1 MPRIGLERLRELL
14 RATFWLV
21 PAMCVI
27 AAIALAVGLLA
38 FDQQLGP
45 THGVFLFPG
54 SPSTARSFLSSI
66 IQAMITFTGL
76 VFTITIVVLQLTSA
90 QFSPRVL
97 RTFLRDRTIR
107 FSLGIFLATFVYAMV
122 ALRGVGG
129 SGSGGVQVP
138 RVSLTVALVLVL
150 VSVGTFIRYVAH
162 IVNMIRAASIIGS
175 IGSEARAHLELHFPA
190 DALPARTVALGRP
203 VQDIVSPSAAVLVAV
218 NGDAIVRAAASA
230 DAVVVLAPRVG
241 DYCPAGTVLMQV
253 HRNLTSDRGTTEPP
267 RTRMNPERLLEGV
280 SFDTERT
287 LGQDLPFAFRQL
299 VDIAQKGLSPGVN
312 DPTTA
317 VQAIDVIHDL
327 LRRLCTRHLSGGCY
341 ADSDDVIRLVVP
353 QLSFEGYL
361 GLAVGQIWNY
371 AQDAVQV
378 PQRLAQMLADLE
390 RVALPEYRGAID
402 RYLVKVKAEADK
414 DPTSDTTV
422 SCVRGLGSPGSLK
435 HPS

>member
-1 MPRIGLERLRELL
+1 MPRVGLERLRELL

-21 PAMCVI
+21 PAMCVT
-27 AAIALAVGLLA
+27 AAIGLAIGLLA
-38 FDQQLGP
+38 LDQRLGP
-45 THGVFLFPG
+45 TRGIFLFPG

-122 ALRGVGG
+122 VLRGIGG
-129 SGSGGVQVP
+129 SGSGAVRVP
-138 RVSLTVALVLVL
+138 RIALTVALALVL
-150 VSVGTFIRYVAH
+150 VSVGMFIRYVAH
-162 IVNMIRAASIIGS
+162 IVTMIRAASIIDS
-175 IGSEARAHLELHFPA
+175 IASEARAHLELHFPA
-190 DALPARTVALGRP
+190 DAPPARSVALGRP
-203 VQDIVSPSAAVLVAV
+203 VRDIVSPSAGVLVAV
-218 NGDAIVRAAASA
+218 NEGAIVRSAASA
-230 DAVVVLAPRVG
+230 DAVVVLTQRVG
-241 DYCPAGTVLMQV
+241 DYRPAGSIVMRL
-253 HRNLTSDRGTTEPP
+253 HRNPATGEGHAETQPTQMDADG
-267 RTRMNPERLLEGV
+267 LLKTL

-299 VDIAQKGLSPGVN
+299 VDIAQKGLSPAVN

-317 VQAIDVIHDL
+317 VQAIDAMHDL
-327 LRRLCTRHLSGGCY
+327 LRRLCTRRQPGGSY
-341 ADSDDVIRLVVP
+341 SDSDGVIRLVVP

-378 PQRLAQMLADLE
+378 PQRLAEMLTDLQS
-390 RVALPEYRGAID
+390 VALPEYRPAIAHH
-402 RYLVKVKAEADK
+402 LANIEPTAEK
-414 DPTSDTTV
+414 DPTWQATV
-422 SCVRGLGSPGSLK
+422 TRVRASPGR
-435 HPS
+435 HGTRR

>member
-21 PAMCVI
+21 PAMCVT
-27 AAIALAVGLLA
+27 AAIALAIGLLA
-38 FDQQLGP
+38 FDQQLAP
-45 THGVFLFPG
+45 THGIFLFPG

-122 ALRGVGG
+122 VLRGVGG
-129 SGSGGVQVP
+129 SGNGGVQVP
-138 RVSLTVALVLVL
+138 RVALTVALVLVL
-150 VSVGTFIRYVAH
+150 LSVVMFIRYVAH
-162 IVNMIRAASIIGS
+162 IVSMIRAASIIDS
-175 IGSEARAHLELHFPA
+175 IASEARAHLELHFPA
-190 DALPARTVALGRP
+190 DAVPARAVALGRP
-203 VQDIVSPSAAVLVAV
+203 VQDIVSPSAGVLVAV
-218 NGDAIVRAAASA
+218 NEGAIVSAAASA

-241 DYCPAGTVLMQV
+241 DYCPAGTVIMQV
-253 HRNLTSDRGTTEPP
+253 HRNPTTDGGSAESP
-267 RTRMNPERLLEGV
+267 RTRMDAARLLEAL

-299 VDIAQKGLSPGVN
+299 VDIAQKGLSPAVN

-327 LRRLCTRHLSGGCY
+327 LRRLCTRHLSRGSY

-390 RVALPEYRGAID
+390 SVALPEYRDAID
-402 RYLVKVKAEADK
+402 RYLAKVKAEAEN

-422 SCVRGLGSPGSLK
+422 TCVRGRGSPGSMK
-435 HPS
+435 QHS